1 MFCPF
6 LENKLSFVLL
16 EAASNCDS
24 SDKHVQLMN
33 VRLNLTMYCLFVK
46 FFPTLFIF
54 LSSPVIK
61 TTFDHDPIRS
71 NKRSFV
77 KYVEKCHWN
86 YVSFKSNEYRISS
99 TKRSRI
105 LYKIPPM
112 QKKKKRKKKWYPWN
126 QENKLVVYLFELCFS
141 NTRFFISNIFMRKTW
156 LKLAKNKAKAKQ
168 RPEAIWKLFTFFI
181 HHLRYSNLEYS
192 ENVINSFM
200 TKAVII

>member
-112 QKKKKRKKKWYPWN
+112 QKKKKKKKKMISVKPRKQTGCLFIWTMFLKYTLFYK
-126 QENKLVVYLFELCFS
+126 QHFYEEN
-141 NTRFFISNIFMRKTW
+141 
-156 LKLAKNKAKAKQ
+156 LAETGKK
-168 RPEAIWKLFTFFI
+168 
-181 HHLRYSNLEYS
+181 
-192 ENVINSFM
+192 
-200 TKAVII
+200 

>member
-99 TKRSRI
+99 TKRARI

-112 QKKKKRKKKWYPWN
+112 QKKKKEKKNDIRETKKTNWLFIYLN
-126 QENKLVVYLFELCFS
+126 YVSQIHAFYKQHFYEEN
-141 NTRFFISNIFMRKTW
+141 
-156 LKLAKNKAKAKQ
+156 LAETGKK
-168 RPEAIWKLFTFFI
+168 
-181 HHLRYSNLEYS
+181 
-192 ENVINSFM
+192 
-200 TKAVII
+200 

>member
-99 TKRSRI
+99 TKRPRI
-105 LYKIPPM
+105 LYKIPPC
-112 QKKKKRKKKWYPWN
+112 KKKKKKIRETKKTNW
-126 QENKLVVYLFELCFS
+126 LFIYLNCSS

-156 LKLAKNKAKAKQ
+156 LKLARNKAKAKQ

-200 TKAVII
+200 TEAVII

>member
-61 TTFDHDPIRS
+61 TTLDHDPIRS

-105 LYKIPPM
+105 FYKIPPM
-112 QKKKKRKKKWYPWN
+112 QKKKKEKKMISVKPRKQTGCLFIWTMFLKYTLFYKQHFYEENLAETGKK
-126 QENKLVVYLFELCFS
+126 
-141 NTRFFISNIFMRKTW
+141 
-156 LKLAKNKAKAKQ
+156 
-168 RPEAIWKLFTFFI
+168 
-181 HHLRYSNLEYS
+181 
-192 ENVINSFM
+192 
-200 TKAVII
+200 